1 LRLEQKLIK
10 EQEEIKFKQLQKEAM
25 RIQKELELQRQRMDA
40 LSPPV
45 SKKSSLFIHVE
56 SRGAKPTPAQKACVH
71 QTKTVTLND
80 AANRMSQSMTADMF
94 ASGYGE
100 KLEQRALLSPQFMSS
115 GASLESSASA
125 SWEARSYQQQ
135 QQQQQVLLQQQ
146 NSNVVMQQSS
156 QDGQVFMT
164 AMPLQSVGSIYK
176 NNINQLG

>member
-1 LRLEQKLIK
+1 LIK

-115 GASLESSASA
+115 GASLESSGT
-125 SWEARSYQQQ
+125 WEARSYQQQ
-135 QQQQQVLLQQQ
+135 QQQMLMQQQ

>member
-1 LRLEQKLIK
+1 MEKSSASSSTALSEEIATAATKASSSTWVDRKDEELRLRLEQKLIK

-56 SRGAKPTPAQKACVH
+56 SRGAKPTPAQKACVY
-71 QTKTVTLND
+71 QRKTVTLND

-115 GASLESSASA
+115 GASLESSGT
-125 SWEARSYQQQ
+125 WEARSYQQ
-135 QQQQQVLLQQQ
+135 
-146 NSNVVMQQSS
+146 
-156 QDGQVFMT
+156 
-164 AMPLQSVGSIYK
+164 
-176 NNINQLG
+176 